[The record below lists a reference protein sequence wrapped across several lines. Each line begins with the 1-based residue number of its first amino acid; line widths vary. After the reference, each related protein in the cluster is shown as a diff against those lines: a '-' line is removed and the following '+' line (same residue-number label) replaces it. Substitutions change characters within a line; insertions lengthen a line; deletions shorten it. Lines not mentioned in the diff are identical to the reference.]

1 MIGEGEYNLNVL
13 TAIETTNSYL
23 ELDKEVRKCQ
33 NEEPFQNCTSRQYK
47 DTILG
52 QCGCLPFYMKLSK
65 QVAQKYRLT
74 ARSDQVL

>member
-33 NEEPFQNCTSRQYK
+33 NEEHFRTVLAGNTR
-47 DTILG
+47 IRFLG
-52 QCGCLPFYMKLSK
+52 SVVVFLS
-65 QVAQKYRLT
+65 T
-74 ARSDQVL
+74 